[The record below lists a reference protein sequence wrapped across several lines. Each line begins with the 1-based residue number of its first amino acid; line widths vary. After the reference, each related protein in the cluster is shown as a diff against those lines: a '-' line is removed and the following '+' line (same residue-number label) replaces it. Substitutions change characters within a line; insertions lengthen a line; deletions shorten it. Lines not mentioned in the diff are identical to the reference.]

1 MNGTMMQAFSWYLP
15 ADGAHWKALARD
27 AQLFADEGIT
37 AVWLPPA
44 YKGMAGPNDV
54 GYGVY
59 DLYDLGEF
67 DQKGSVRTKYGTR
80 QEYLDAVAALKGAG
94 MQVLADVVLNQRMG
108 ADACE
113 PVWAEEVSQ
122 SDRERQTSGP
132 ERIGA
137 WTKFTFPGRKGAYS
151 DFQWDWSCFHGVD
164 YDEYTKRHGIWLFQG
179 KHWDEDVERRE
190 NGNFDYLMGCD
201 VDVCDPRVYDEL
213 VRWGKWYLDTT
224 GVDGFRLDA
233 VKHMSRS
240 FFLRWLDQ
248 MRRYTGRE
256 LFTVGEYWS
265 PDVGELQG
273 YLGGERAMSLLDV
286 PLHYHL
292 YNASDSFG
300 NQDLSKIFDGT
311 LVQRDPIHAVT
322 FVENHDTQPR
332 QSLQSSVEEWFKPSA
347 YALILLRQEGYPCVF
362 EGDLFGMPNDGEPA
376 VRQLPLLMEIRRR
389 FAYGQQRDWIDDPD
403 VIGWTREGDIWH
415 AGSGCAVVLTDRN
428 GGTKHMCVGQRNA
441 GQRWLCVMGDEASVN
456 IGPDGWGDFP
466 VGPGKLSVYLPEAA
480 TRVLQHDYHDFVRDA
495 KAFVNPSPAD

>member
-1 MNGTMMQAFSWYLP
+1 MMQAFSWYLP
-15 ADGAHWKALARD
+15 SDGRHWRALARD
-27 AQLFADEGIT
+27 AGLFASEGIT

-44 YKGMAGPNDV
+44 YKGMAGANDV

-67 DQKGSVRTKYGTR
+67 NQKGSVRTKYGTR
-80 QEYLDAVAALKGAG
+80 QDYLAAVSALRDAGIN
-94 MQVLADVVLNQRMG
+94 VLADVVLNQRMG
-108 ADACE
+108 ADAFE
-113 PVWAEEVSQ
+113 PVYAREVSGANR
-122 SDRERQTSGP
+122 DCATSGT

-137 WTKFTFPGRKGAYS
+137 WTKFSFPGRNGAYS
-151 DFQWDWSCFHGVD
+151 DFTWDWNCFHGVD

-179 KHWDEDVERRE
+179 KHWDDDVERRE

-201 VDVCDPRVYDEL
+201 VDLLYPPVYDEL

-240 FFLRWLDQ
+240 FYLRWLRD
-248 MRRYTGRE
+248 MRSYTGRE
-256 LFTVGEYWS
+256 LFSVGEYWS
-265 PDVGELQG
+265 PDVNELVA
-273 YLGGERAMSLLDV
+273 YLGPERAMSLMDV
-286 PLHYHL
+286 PLHYNL
-292 YNASDSFG
+292 YAASDSFG

-347 YALILLRQEGYPCVF
+347 YALILLRQDGYPCVF

-376 VRQLPLLMEIRRR
+376 VAQLPLLMEIRRR

-428 GGTKHMCVGQRNA
+428 GGSKRMCVGA
-441 GQRWLCVMGDEASVN
+441 GHAGETWTCVMGDEASVS
-456 IGPDGWGDFP
+456 IGQDGWASFP
-466 VGPGKLSVYLPEAA
+466 VGPGKLSVYLPQAA
-480 TRVLQHDYHDFVRDA
+480 TLVLQHDYRDFVREESTA
-495 KAFVNPSPAD
+495 VNPSPAQ